1 MKLDPADLPDIIGEL
16 SEIARRERYAKIFI
30 KIPVRSVPWF
40 KADGYIIEAVIP
52 RLFRGVEDGCFMSK
66 FLDSDRVHFL
76 PEQKLYELGALLM
89 EKQAYKGDIALA
101 DRFSYRRLTVSD
113 IEQMISV
120 YREVFRSYPFPI
132 HDSAYLQKLINT
144 GEVQFF
150 GVFEN
155 TRDKLVAISSAEADR
170 EGRHAEMTDFA
181 TLPEYRGNK
190 LSVFL
195 LKKMEEAM
203 QQMNIDTVF
212 TIARL
217 QSIPMNKTFL
227 SQNYAFGGTLI
238 NNTHIA
244 GSIESMNILYKHL

>member
-1 MKLDPADLPDIIGEL
+1 MKLDPADLPGIIEDL
-16 SEIARRERYAKIFI
+16 SDIARNERYAKIFV
-30 KIPVRSVPWF
+30 KIPVRSSPWF

-52 RLFRGVEDGCFMSK
+52 NLFRGEEDGYFMSK

-76 PEQKLYELGALLM
+76 PDKKLHELGALLM
-89 EKQAYKGDIALA
+89 ENPVHKGNIALS
-101 DRFSYRRLTVSD
+101 DRFTYRPLNESD
-113 IEQMISV
+113 IEEMISV

-132 HDSAYLQKLINT
+132 HDPSYLEKLINT
-144 GEVQFF
+144 GEALFF
-150 GVFEN
+150 GVFEKTEN
-155 TRDKLVAISSAEADR
+155 RLVALSSAETDR
-170 EGRHAEMTDFA
+170 KGNHAEMTDFA

-195 LKKMEEAM
+195 LKKMEKAVKEL
-203 QQMNIDTVF
+203 NIQTVF

-227 SQNYAFGGTLI
+227 NQNYTFGGTLI

-244 GSIESMNILYKHL
+244 GSIESMNIYYKYL